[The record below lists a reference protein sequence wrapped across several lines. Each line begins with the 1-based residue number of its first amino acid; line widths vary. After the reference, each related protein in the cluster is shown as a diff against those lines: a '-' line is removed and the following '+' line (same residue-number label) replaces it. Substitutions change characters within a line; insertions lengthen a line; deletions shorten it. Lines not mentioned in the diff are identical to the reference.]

1 MLQAL
6 TCVLLRPAMLCC
18 GGAVLQV
25 EVALPGGAA
34 RLCTVAGLSAGAASA
49 TSFSL
54 RSSCAAGEAGSSVS
68 VQQYF
73 KAVHGL
79 QLAAPQ
85 LPCIEVAS
93 SSSEGEGSSSSSQ
106 HIWYPLELCR

>member
-1 MLQAL
+1 
-6 TCVLLRPAMLCC
+6 
-18 GGAVLQV
+18 
-25 EVALPGGAA
+25 VALPGRAPK
-34 RLCTVAGLSAGAASA
+34 LYTVAGLSAGGASS

-54 RSSCAAGEAGSSVS
+54 GSSCAAGQAGSSVS

-79 QLAAPQ
+79 ELAAPQ
-85 LPCIEVAS
+85 LPCIDVAS
-93 SSSEGEGSSSSSQ
+93 SSSSAGEGSSSSSSQ

>member
-1 MLQAL
+1 
-6 TCVLLRPAMLCC
+6 VS
-18 GGAVLQV
+18 
-25 EVALPGGAA
+25 LPGRVP
-34 RLCTVAGLSAGAASA
+34 RLHRVAGLSVGGACS

-54 RSSCAAGEAGSSVS
+54 GSSCAAGEAGSSVS

-79 QLAAPQ
+79 ELAAPQ
-85 LPCIEVAS
+85 LPCIDVAS
-93 SSSEGEGSSSSSQ
+93 SSSSAGEGSSSSSSQ